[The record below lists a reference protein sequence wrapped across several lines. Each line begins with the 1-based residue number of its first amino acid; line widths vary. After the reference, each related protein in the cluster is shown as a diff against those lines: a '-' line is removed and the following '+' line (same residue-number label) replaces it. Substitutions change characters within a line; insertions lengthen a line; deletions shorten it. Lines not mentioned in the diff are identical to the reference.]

1 VLVSMS
7 LSLLI
12 HLNVNIYI
20 PKGDCTEIIGGK
32 AVKPHSLPYMA
43 LLTGRI
49 NETHGKSCGGILI
62 NQKWVLTAAHCRPID
77 KVYLGV
83 HSRMDRGNGVG
94 VEKSIPHPKYQNVR
108 NGNDIMLVLLKKS
121 VKETKNVHIKPP
133 PKPVPDIKA
142 NTKCFV
148 AGWGRTKEGGAQSD
162 VLLSVDVTV
171 IDRKKCSDMYKKYWP
186 ITNEMLCAGYK
197 NRDPPAD
204 SCQGD
209 SGGPLVCGGELRG
222 VVSFG
227 KGCGREEFPGVYT
240 FISQYDEWIKETI
253 RTSE

>member
-1 VLVSMS
+1 MS

-62 NQKWVLTAAHCRPID
+62 NQKWVLTAAHCRLVLLSSRQPHD
-77 KVYLGV
+77 QVEDRRSVGVLESQPCFSNKVYNISCFL
-83 HSRMDRGNGVG
+83 
-94 VEKSIPHPKYQNVR
+94 Q
-108 NGNDIMLVLLKKS
+108 LKKS

-171 IDRKKCSDMYKKYWP
+171 IDRKKCLYEVIIMVYLVLSVF
-186 ITNEMLCAGYK
+186 
-197 NRDPPAD
+197 
-204 SCQGD
+204 QGD

>member
-1 VLVSMS
+1 MS

-62 NQKWVLTAAHCRPID
+62 NQKWVLTAAHCSPEKCIYYSNWTLNISPGTARRGLESQPCFSN
-77 KVYLGV
+77 KVYNISCFL
-83 HSRMDRGNGVG
+83 
-94 VEKSIPHPKYQNVR
+94 Q
-108 NGNDIMLVLLKKS
+108 LKKS

-186 ITNEMLCAGYK
+186 ITNEMLCAGFWDY
-197 NRDPPAD
+197 R
-204 SCQGD
+204 SGVCFSGD